1 MNIDEIIRK
10 CVEVPG
16 ISIERGEY
24 SAGLFLNEKDG
35 KGFVTFFPL
44 FPGLTLAYISVNAPL
59 WTAPDLRG
67 EGSDEKGPLLLN
79 YCVTGRCEIILNNGN
94 FVYEFFIELDTLAAQ
109 SAWLLEEFGLD
120 FHCVV
125 ERYCRNGST
134 YISKAVPDAEELLK
148 KLWSLYHEPMP
159 FAVMQ
164 MKIYSLALFSLLMA
178 QKEIPPSQVCAYFT
192 ETQVSIA
199 KQVEQIITADLRQY
213 HPAWELAARFSIS
226 ETSMKNYFR
235 GVFGQNIS
243 AYLRE
248 VRMRKSAELLTGS
261 RLSVSEVA
269 ERVGYI
275 NQSKFASVFKKQFG
289 MSPLEY
295 RRMKHLER
303 LRLDTP

>member
-94 FVYEFFIELDTLAAQ
+94 FVYVTDGDLSLTEHFAQRQYVYPRRIYEGLEFFAELDTLAAQ
-109 SAWLLEEFGLD
+109 SVWLLEEFGLD

-134 YISKAVPDAEELLK
+134 YLQGCPRRGRIAEK
-148 KLWSLYHEPMP
+148 TM
-159 FAVMQ
+159 V
-164 MKIYSLALFSLLMA
+164 
-178 QKEIPPSQVCAYFT
+178 T
-192 ETQVSIA
+192 VS
-199 KQVEQIITADLRQY
+199 
-213 HPAWELAARFSIS
+213 
-226 ETSMKNYFR
+226 
-235 GVFGQNIS
+235 
-243 AYLRE
+243 
-248 VRMRKSAELLTGS
+248 
-261 RLSVSEVA
+261 
-269 ERVGYI
+269 
-275 NQSKFASVFKKQFG
+275 
-289 MSPLEY
+289 
-295 RRMKHLER
+295 
-303 LRLDTP
+303 

>member
-35 KGFVTFFPL
+35 KGSVTFFPL

-67 EGSDEKGPLLLN
+67 EGSEEKGPLLLN

-94 FVYEFFIELDTLAAQ
+94 FVYVTDGDLSLTEHFAQRQYVYPRRIYEGLEFFVELDTLAAQ
-109 SAWLLEEFGLD
+109 SVWLLEEFGLD

-178 QKEIPPSQVCAYFT
+178 QKEIPPSQSAPILR
-192 ETQVSIA
+192 TQVSIA
-199 KQVEQIITADLRQY
+199 KQVGTDHHSR
-213 HPAWELAARFSIS
+213 PAAASSGMGTGREVSIS

-248 VRMRKSAELLTGS
+248 VRNEKIRGIVDGQPA
-261 RLSVSEVA
+261 
-269 ERVGYI
+269 
-275 NQSKFASVFKKQFG
+275 FG
-289 MSPLEY
+289 I
-295 RRMKHLER
+295 
-303 LRLDTP
+303 

>member
-94 FVYEFFIELDTLAAQ
+94 FVYVTDGDLSLTEHFAQ
-109 SAWLLEEFGLD
+109 RQYVYPRRIYEGL
-120 FHCVV
+120 
-125 ERYCRNGST
+125 
-134 YISKAVPDAEELLK
+134 
-148 KLWSLYHEPMP
+148 EPMP

-164 MKIYSLALFSLLMA
+164 MKIYSLALFSLLME
-178 QKEIPPSQVCAYFT
+178 QTEIPLSQVCAYFT

-199 KQVEQIITADLRQY
+199 KQVEQIITADLRQH

-248 VRMRKSAELLTGS
+248 LRMRKASELLTGS
-261 RLSVSEVA
+261 RLSVSEVT
-269 ERVGYI
+269 EQVGYI
-275 NQSKFASVFKKQFG
+275 NQSKFAAAFKKQFG
-289 MSPLEY
+289 ISPLEY
-295 RRMKHLER
+295 RRRRHLER
-303 LRLDTP
+303 LSHEKL

>member
-1 MNIDEIIRK
+1 MNIDEIIQK

-24 SAGLFLNEKDG
+24 SAGLFLNGKDG
-35 KGFVTFFPL
+35 KGSVTFFPL

-59 WTAPDLRG
+59 WTAPELHG
-67 EGSDEKGPLLLN
+67 EGSEEKGPLLLN

-94 FVYEFFIELDTLAAQ
+94 FVYVTDGDLSLTEHFAQRQYVYPRRIYEGLEFFIELDTLAAQ

-164 MKIYSLALFSLLMA
+164 MKLYSLALFSLLME
-178 QKEIPPSQVCAYFT
+178 QTEIPLSQVCAYFT
-192 ETQVSIA
+192 ETQVSLSLI
-199 KQVEQIITADLRQY
+199 
-213 HPAWELAARFSIS
+213 HIS
-226 ETSMKNYFR
+226 EPTR
-235 GVFGQNIS
+235 
-243 AYLRE
+243 
-248 VRMRKSAELLTGS
+248 
-261 RLSVSEVA
+261 
-269 ERVGYI
+269 
-275 NQSKFASVFKKQFG
+275 
-289 MSPLEY
+289 
-295 RRMKHLER
+295 H
-303 LRLDTP
+303 